1 MYIYIHIMCLYTHP
15 HIYVYNMCICSH
27 TNSFIFHSNLVRHLI
42 LCPHFLVEKL
52 PDAERKPLFRA
63 LHSVSNR
70 AWICSQVSTT
80 NLEFFLATLCL
91 PASIFRFVSPVT
103 RTLPSM
109 LRVLHNICWMH
120 KHTKW
125 VWQERYR
132 RWFLEIIQKWVS
144 TKKGEFQLALDQ
156 ARISQAWESHGCF
169 NRGLESHEGLYQ
181 TTNMIL

>member
-1 MYIYIHIMCLYTHP
+1 MHTYMCTICVYTSVQIHLL
-15 HIYVYNMCICSH
+15 
-27 TNSFIFHSNLVRHLI
+27 FILTLWDIWYF
-42 LCPHFLVEKL
+42 CPHFLVEKL
-52 PDAERKPLFRA
+52 PDAETKTLFCA

-91 PASIFRFVSPVT
+91 PASVFGFVSPVP

-109 LRVLHNICWMH
+109 LRVLHNICWIN

-132 RWFLEIIQKWVS
+132 WWFLEIIQKWVS

-169 NRGLESHEGLYQ
+169 NRGFRISWRSLP
-181 TTNMIL
+181 NN